1 MWAIDAN
8 PATTVL
14 QQQKSKEKH
23 HVKIH
28 MKRCIHPGPTKTGS
42 GGIVI
47 HWKPHVTVAGKLCC
61 CGQASR
67 CWSSSCWWREC
78 VFLWS
83 LLMHTRARG
92 GRELSCLSSHTHT
105 QRLEP
110 FVFCLLIHW
119 LSQILSR
126 WLGEEGEHCHF
137 IGQTSVYSKRGTVS
151 HGGTRK
157 ETEKVKT
164 KFITVRWEWQ
174 WDVAKPCFLYSAV
187 IAVGN
192 PAKPVVSHST
202 TNSCIIAVLYC
213 WLWYTRCCYEPF
225 YSYCLRGPFHQAR
238 CCTSKMSGAA
248 PR

>member
-1 MWAIDAN
+1 MWPLQANCDAVDKQ
-8 PATTVL
+8 AAVDH
-14 QQQKSKEKH
+14 H
-23 HVKIH
+23 HVDGGSAFFFSH
-28 MKRCIHPGPTKTGS
+28 SWCTLEPGEAGS
-42 GGIVI
+42 SPVSAA
-47 HWKPHVTVAGKLCC
+47 T
-61 CGQASR
+61 
-67 CWSSSCWWREC
+67 
-78 VFLWS
+78 
-83 LLMHTRARG
+83 
-92 GRELSCLSSHTHT
+92 HTHT
-105 QRLEP
+105 HRLEP

-192 PAKPVVSHST
+192 SAKLVVSHST

-213 WLWYTRCCYEPF
+213 GLWHTRCCYEPF
-225 YSYCLRGPFHQAR
+225 YPYCLRGPFHQAR

>member
-28 MKRCIHPGPTKTGS
+28 MKRCIHPGPTKTGN

-67 CWSSSCWWREC
+67 CWSSSSSSCWWREC

-105 QRLEP
+105 HRDSSRSSSAYWSTDFRRFYQDGLERRENT
-110 FVFCLLIHW
+110 V
-119 LSQILSR
+119 ILS
-126 WLGEEGEHCHF
+126 
-137 IGQTSVYSKRGTVS
+137 
-151 HGGTRK
+151 
-157 ETEKVKT
+157 
-164 KFITVRWEWQ
+164 
-174 WDVAKPCFLYSAV
+174 AKPLFILRVVPFLT
-187 IAVGN
+187 GGLGR
-192 PAKPVVSHST
+192 KQK
-202 TNSCIIAVLYC
+202 
-213 WLWYTRCCYEPF
+213 R
-225 YSYCLRGPFHQAR
+225 
-238 CCTSKMSGAA
+238 
-248 PR
+248 